1 MDDSTRY
8 TPYAPTSAPV
18 RARRPLRTRDAER
31 WDEALRLLAE
41 DLAALGTPSPVRE
54 CKRDENGE
62 AAP

>member
-18 RARRPLRTRDAER
+18 RARRPHRTRDAER

-41 DLAALGTPSPVRE
+41 DLAALGTHGDGKRE
-54 CKRDENGE
+54 NENVE
-62 AAP
+62 ATS